1 MKSVVMSAKE
11 ARDGTVRIIDRRR
24 QDGIQDAAGA
34 LQWKRRSTDDA
45 VARAVRE
52 AQQEAG
58 MGIPRPQYRVIAAG
72 MIEKVP
78 VVGLKP
84 RRLEP
89 EKAEKT
95 FSVQGMDST
104 LVEALKDWARGR
116 GVTIKSTC
124 ELAFSEFLKNH
135 PRG

>member
-1 MKSVVMSAKE
+1 MSKQVTMSAAE
-11 ARDGTVRIIDRRR
+11 AKPKTLTIIDRRR
-24 QDGIQDAAGA
+24 QEGPQDAQGA
-34 LQWKRRSTDDA
+34 LQWGRRSADAA

-58 MGIPRPQYRVIAAG
+58 MGVPRHQYRVIAAG

-95 FSVQGMDST
+95 FSVQGMQEELIDGIKT
-104 LVEALKDWARGR
+104 WAKSRGY
-116 GVTIKSTC
+116 TIKSTC

-135 PRG
+135 P